1 MKKILK
7 QLVDLFE
14 EMNMTPQEIG
24 AFSNGISN
32 LPVENQVE
40 LFRIFNMDKN
50 LIYPTFIHYM
60 AKRRARDTGMG
71 WDDAVS
77 AEINFL
83 DNHIEGKVVGN
94 EVRV

>member
-7 QLVDLFE
+7 QLIDLFE
-14 EMNMTPQEIG
+14 EMNMTPQEIS

-71 WDDAVS
+71 WDEAVS